1 MLELHWLTDWLLN
14 LWTYWLSGILITD
27 NQTDSLSEK
36 LVYQSL
42 KIVITNLLMAYIYT
56 DLFTD
61 GQPGYIYHMYWMA
74 DWLSHKCPDGL
85 TNRLTVWL
93 TNWWAD
99 LSTILWPVCWLTHWL
114 TDNWPTG
121 CRTHQL
127 SVSLTDK
134 LAMWMTDQLTNSLT
148 YRISYWL
155 IELAMEL
162 NIDDLLNYWFML
174 SVCISSC

>member
-1 MLELHWLTDWLLN
+1 MVPEKCWSCTDWLTDWLLN

-85 TNRLTVWL
+85 TNRAHCL
-93 TNWWAD
+93 AD
-99 LSTILWPVCWLTHWL
+99 
-114 TDNWPTG
+114 
-121 CRTHQL
+121 
-127 SVSLTDK
+127 
-134 LAMWMTDQLTNSLT
+134 
-148 YRISYWL
+148 
-155 IELAMEL
+155 
-162 NIDDLLNYWFML
+162 
-174 SVCISSC
+174 